1 MKNEMLVDDVPSTAL
16 SRSAQKPEWGR
27 SRRETARTREAPK
40 IVGVLI
46 GHLVDLGESAEPL
59 VDFPGNPSTK
69 PLAAHSILALGK
81 GTVGREVVLMFEEG
95 DPQRPVVMGL
105 VEDSGAK
112 RRQPVELL
120 LDKKRFVF
128 TADHEIVLR
137 CGKASI
143 TLTRAGKVLIRGAY
157 ILNRSSGVN
166 RIKGGSVQIN

>member
-1 MKNEMLVDDVPSTAL
+1 MKTEMLLDDVPSTTL
-16 SRSAQKPEWGR
+16 SRSVQKLERGR
-27 SRRETARTREAPK
+27 SRRETTRTRAAPK

-46 GHLVDLGESAEPL
+46 GRLVDLGESGEPL
-59 VDFPGNPSTK
+59 VDFPGNASTK
-69 PLAAHSILALGK
+69 PLAALSILVLGK

-95 DPQRPVVMGL
+95 DPRRPVVMGF
-105 VEDSGAK
+105 VEDRGAK

-128 TADHEIVLR
+128 TAEHEIVLR

-157 ILNRSSGVN
+157 LLNRSSGVN